1 MGTLR
6 TPLIGLLFCAVALL
20 PLAILAQDE
29 DYGFYG
35 SDFSWIQDV
44 QPEQPIWGQNT
55 WADPLWNVA
64 EPQTPTPEQGWDY
77 AGFEN
82 IDWNIAEPETPA
94 PETGWDY
101 SGFENIE
108 QYAVVP
114 PAELFQPYG
123 SLIDPLFT
131 TPGGEVDWSSLAPW
145 GDTESQDQSWFDF
158 YRTDDALQ
166 AQQLEFEA
174 AQQAADEFNRFDSTL
189 WAEQSAWEAQQEQ
202 EQGWLDFYR
211 TDDALQ
217 AQQLEF
223 EAAQQAA
230 YEFNRSDDALWAE
243 QIEWEAR
250 QEREQAYIDATLDAE
265 AAAWQY
271 KGVDELNAGDVE
283 IAQYQERQDRRN
295 AAPSDPNQEAKAGG
309 EAQSQSWFD
318 FYRTDDTL
326 QARQREFDAAE
337 LQWKGD
343 DSSTINKNFGWP
355 IDVGRGAEQCIDAG
369 NTKACSKAYVD
380 WTVAQTRF
388 GNTAAP
394 ENVAPVQPSVPRL
407 SGNAAEES
415 TVGRLTKDPIFGFFL
430 KTVPDAYDATKEYLA
445 GWYGNTVSGT
455 YDATKERLTGWY
467 DSITNSVAPAPQ
479 SGGAFAD
486 RFQGENSVWN
496 TDPAA
501 QEALLKEWASRTDV
515 DTRLSTREALAP
527 LGVGLGSGA
536 SAPLSEAEQSMFDG
550 ALPFGMSMTDG
561 RLEIN
566 RDADAQSPQEFEE
579 YKKYNLITEAKR
591 YANTTYPVIVDFG
604 EKAVVLRGEE
614 YGLTGNG
621 IGVVRGNN
629 LGNFN
634 FGWDTTV
641 GQKAEN
647 TFVSGFQGY
656 EDEGATARRFLARV
670 DPETNRTVGQD
681 VAKEIGK
688 FESEKSFLGRVGDSI
703 GFGPSTVS
711 VEGFTQSGDKFF
723 AQDLVGPYDKNEPP
737 KEPEKKEIL
746 MEVGIVMEPIKI
758 PEPVAPQVV
767 PETPAAPPAS
777 ASADP
782 LPPADTPESPQSVA
796 PPPEAVEVGRM
807 DVKEIAPPLPDISGA
822 DPLPCS
828 LCSKEAETPSPL
840 PMPELVPPE
849 EAPQRETTGTEKK
862 ILGDLQEPVTNTP
875 ETPAEQDLID
885 KLKTSGVAA
894 PSAADRRE
902 ISEIIQGRPKTDVE
916 VNFALDSALID
927 DRAKTGLSQIGGVLS
942 REEFKGRTIFINGHS
957 DAFGGP
963 EYNLALSQRRAEAIK
978 QYLVNE
984 FNLDPGRIIAVGFG
998 REQLKYPNSPYASGN
1013 RRVQIVIAR

>member
-6 TPLIGLLFCAVALL
+6 TPLVGLLFCVVALL
-20 PLAILAQDE
+20 PLATLAQE
-29 DYGFYG
+29 VDYGFYG
-35 SDFSWIQDV
+35 DDFSWIQDV
-44 QPEQPIWGQNT
+44 QPVQLAEDQSLWS
-55 WADPLWNVA
+55 DPLWNTT
-64 EPQTPTPEQGWDY
+64 ELQTPVSEQGWDY

-82 IDWNIAEPETPA
+82 IDWNIAEPEIPAPGTGWDYSWFEDVDWNITEQGIPTLPA
-94 PETGWDY
+94 PEQGWDY

-108 QYAVVP
+108 QYAVISP
-114 PAELFQPYG
+114 TELFQPYE
-123 SLIDPLFT
+123 SLIGPLFT
-131 TPGGEVDWSSLAPW
+131 TPGGETDGSSLTPW
-145 GDTESQDQSWFDF
+145 GETESQDQGWFEF

-174 AQQAADEFNRFDSTL
+174 AQRAAD
-189 WAEQSAWEAQQEQ
+189 
-202 EQGWLDFYR
+202 
-211 TDDALQ
+211 
-217 AQQLEF
+217 
-223 EAAQQAA
+223 
-230 YEFNRSDDALWAE
+230 EFNRSDDALWAE
-243 QIEWEAR
+243 QLAWEER
-250 QEREQAYIDATLDAE
+250 QAREQAFIDATLDTE

-271 KGVDELNAGDVE
+271 KGVDKLNAGDVE
-283 IAQYQERQDRRN
+283 IAQEQERQDRRDA
-295 AAPSDPNQEAKAGG
+295 AAPDREPVPLLKQ
-309 EAQSQSWFD
+309 
-318 FYRTDDTL
+318 L
-326 QARQREFDAAE
+326 QALFAPLPAPAE
-337 LQWKGD
+337 SQGPSNQSPEDTSLA
-343 DSSTINKNFGWP
+343 
-355 IDVGRGAEQCIDAG
+355 GRFSCVWGAEDCTPFSLKVTQPTLTEEQQNG
-369 NTKACSKAYVD
+369 PSVKTELGK
-380 WTVAQTRF
+380 R
-388 GNTAAP
+388 P
-394 ENVAPVQPSVPRL
+394 ENVAPTQPS
-407 SGNAAEES
+407 EES
-415 TVGRLTKDPIFGFFL
+415 TFDRLTRDPAFGFFL
-430 KTVPDAYDATKEYLA
+430 KTVPDAYDATKE
-445 GWYGNTVSGT
+445 
-455 YDATKERLTGWY
+455 RLTGWY
-467 DSITNSVAPAPQ
+467 DSLTNSVAPAPQ
-479 SGGAFAD
+479 VSAFAD
-486 RFQGENSVWN
+486 RFQAENSVWN

-515 DTRLSTREALAP
+515 DTRFSTREALPP
-527 LGVGLGSGA
+527 LGVGSGSGT
-536 SAPLSEAEQSMFDG
+536 SAPFPQAEQSMFDG
-550 ALPFGMSMTDG
+550 ALPFGMSASDG
-561 RLEIN
+561 RLEVN
-566 RDADAQSPQEFEE
+566 RDTDAQSPQEFEE

-591 YANTTYPVIVDFG
+591 YANTTYPIIVDFG
-604 EKAVVLRGEE
+604 DKAVVLRGED
-614 YGLTGNG
+614 YGLEGNG

-758 PEPVAPQVV
+758 PESVAPQVV
-767 PETPAAPPAS
+767 SETPAAPPAS
-777 ASADP
+777 VSADP

-984 FNLDPGRIIAVGFG
+984 FNLDPDRIIAVGFG

-1013 RRVQIVIAR
+1013 RRVQIVITR